1 MACPYDLWCRFKG
14 LLPEA
19 EQSRNLLVFALRL
32 TPESNVPI
40 SLNRGIMDQEIPERA
55 SVLIVD
61 DEWLIRAALVD
72 HLQNQGFEVFEAESA
87 SEALQMLQA
96 HHQIG
101 VVVTDIQMPGSMDG
115 LALARL
121 IRDSYPPIRLIIASG
136 AIRPTEAE
144 LPRDTVFLSKPID
157 LDGLP
162 SLLR

>member
-1 MACPYDLWCRFKG
+1 
-14 LLPEA
+14 
-19 EQSRNLLVFALRL
+19 
-32 TPESNVPI
+32 
-40 SLNRGIMDQEIPERA
+40 MDQEIPERA